1 MTSPL
6 LLSILTYTK
15 KMQVPRPDFSSRQR
29 PGGKC
34 RSLPRRS
41 QRGEK
46 TCAGA
51 GVGLQI
57 GIMRRSDYIRLGILV
72 VLVAVITA
80 LHYLTAIRMAQYHD
94 IYRRLYYIPI
104 VLGGIWYT
112 LRGGLGT
119 SIAISI
125 LFAPHVVFQW
135 GHYPSAD
142 PEQYLEILLYN
153 VIGFLTGFLAE
164 RERIQK
170 ERHQRAAQRLEESYA
185 KLRSQAD
192 MILEIEEQL
201 RRADRLSALGELSAG
216 MAHEIRNPLGSIRGT
231 AEILQE
237 GIDPADKRYE
247 FTRILIKEV
256 DRLNRVVQDF
266 LRFARPAPVERGRFD
281 VNETLREILLL
292 TRQQAVRNGVA
303 AELQAGELP
312 PVAGDRE
319 QLKQAFLNLV
329 LNALQAMPG
338 GGKLTVATALRD
350 GRAAITIADTG
361 QGIPPE
367 NLERIFNPF
376 FTTRQEGTGLGLA
389 ITHRIIQGHGG
400 RIDVESRPGEGTTF
414 TLLLPL
420 AEDSGTG

>member
-1 MTSPL
+1 
-6 LLSILTYTK
+6 
-15 KMQVPRPDFSSRQR
+15 
-29 PGGKC
+29 
-34 RSLPRRS
+34 
-41 QRGEK
+41 
-46 TCAGA
+46 
-51 GVGLQI
+51 
-57 GIMRRSDYIRLGILV
+57 MRNNSTIFRLAVLV
-72 VLVAVITA
+72 VLILGITA
-80 LHYLTAIRMAQYHD
+80 LHYMTGIHKAQFHD

-104 VLGGIWYT
+104 LLGGLWFT

-119 SIAISI
+119 AIAVSI

-135 GHYPSAD
+135 GHHPTAE

-170 ERHQRAAQRLEESYA
+170 VYQQKATRRLEESYA
-185 KLRSQAD
+185 KLREQAD
-192 MILEIEEQL
+192 LILEIEEQL

-216 MAHEIRNPLGSIRGT
+216 MAHEIRNPLASIRGT
-231 AEILQE
+231 AEILQD

-256 DRLNRVVQDF
+256 DRLNRVVEDF

-281 VNETLREILLL
+281 VNEALREVL
-292 TRQQAVRNGVA
+292 TLVRQPAMKSGVRT
-303 AELQAGELP
+303 ELAAGELP
-312 PVAGDRE
+312 PLPGDRE

-338 GGKLTVATALRD
+338 GGVLTIGTELVDAQLRI
-350 GRAAITIADTG
+350 RIADTG
-361 QGIPPE
+361 QGIPAE

-400 RIDVESRPGEGTTF
+400 RIEAQSRLGEGTTF
-414 TLLLPL
+414 TVIIPV
-420 AEDSGTG
+420 GKQ